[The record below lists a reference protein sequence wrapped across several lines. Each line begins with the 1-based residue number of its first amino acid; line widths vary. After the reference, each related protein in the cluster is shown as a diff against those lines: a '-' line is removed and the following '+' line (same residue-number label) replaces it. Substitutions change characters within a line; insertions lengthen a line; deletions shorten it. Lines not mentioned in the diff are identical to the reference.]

1 MYIRVSFYPLVI
13 ACLVT
18 VQWQAT
24 PPICFSGRSS
34 YGVLLILDLKMS
46 NFSVEDATLES
57 VTQSLSWL
65 TSLSWERLQFET
77 GLSGLELL
85 VSTMLDP
92 DTTIA
97 SMTQVVRRRI
107 PDEALLRRIKVS
119 HCSSLSRN
127 SVYINTLL
135 RYYII
140 ALFDLLLH
148 LNSLLHLDPLV
159 TSYLII

>member
-1 MYIRVSFYPLVI
+1 
-13 ACLVT
+13 
-18 VQWQAT
+18 
-24 PPICFSGRSS
+24 
-34 YGVLLILDLKMS
+34 MS

-77 GLSGLELL
+77 GLSGLELM

-107 PDEALLRRIKVS
+107 PDEVLLRRIKVS
-119 HCSSLSRN
+119 HNFSLSRH
-127 SVYINTLL
+127 SVYIITLL

-140 ALFDLLLH
+140 TL
-148 LNSLLHLDPLV
+148 
-159 TSYLII
+159 

>member
-1 MYIRVSFYPLVI
+1 
-13 ACLVT
+13 
-18 VQWQAT
+18 
-24 PPICFSGRSS
+24 
-34 YGVLLILDLKMS
+34 MS
-46 NFSVEDATLES
+46 NFTVEDATLES

-77 GLSGLELL
+77 GLSGLELM

-107 PDEALLRRIKVS
+107 PDEVLLRRIKVS
-119 HCSSLSRN
+119 HNFSLSRN
-127 SVYINTLL
+127 SVYIITLL

-159 TSYLII
+159 IVTSYLII